1 MAALK
6 HCYESNDNNS
16 KLLVKEVFSE
26 SEEEVEQSQK
36 DKTIDL
42 NRSVNLQT

>member
-6 HCYESNDNNS
+6 HCYESNDHNS

-26 SEEEVEQSQK
+26 NEEEVEQQK

-42 NRSVNLQT
+42 NKSVNLQT